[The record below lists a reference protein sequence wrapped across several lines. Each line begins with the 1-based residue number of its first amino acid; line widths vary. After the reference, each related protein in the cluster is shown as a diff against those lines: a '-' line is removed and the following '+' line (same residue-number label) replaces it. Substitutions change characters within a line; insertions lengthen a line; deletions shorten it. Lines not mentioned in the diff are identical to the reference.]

1 MARGRPLQCPFCDN
15 YLIAPVDIKMKSLEI
30 SGGICTCGAI
40 YAMDRSGHNLGE
52 IFMDALVF
60 ACKGDIDRA
69 ISLDPGDYDSVDL
82 DYNLQSNTV
91 GGRSGVGKLSKIIFI
106 KLLNAGN

>member
-1 MARGRPLQCPFCDN
+1 MARRNPLQCPFCDN

-52 IFMDALVF
+52 IFMDALAF
-60 ACKGDIDRA
+60 ACRGDIDRA
-69 ISLDPGDYDSVDL
+69 LSLEPEDYESADF
-82 DYNLQSNTV
+82 DYTLQSNTV
-91 GGRSGVGKLSKIIFI
+91 GGKANVGKLSKIVFI
-106 KLLNAGN
+106 KLRGDSK

>member
-1 MARGRPLQCPFCDN
+1 MARNQPLQCPFCGN
-15 YLIAPVDIKMKSLEI
+15 FLIAPVDIKMKSLEI

-69 ISLDPGDYDSVDL
+69 MSLDPGEYESADF

-91 GGRSGVGKLSKIIFI
+91 GGRARVGKLSKIVFI
-106 KLLNAGN
+106 KMRSRN